1 MNGVEVMFADAETF
15 RAIGRQDKP
24 TLLLGM
30 NALRAFD
37 EVAIDLDA
45 RKLRLRIP
53 RAALDPVPGQE
64 TVLASR

>member
-1 MNGVEVMFADAETF
+1 MFADAETF

-30 NALRAFD
+30 NALRAFE

-45 RKLRLRIP
+45 RKLRLRVP
-53 RAALDPVPGQE
+53 RAALGPISGAGAS
-64 TVLASR
+64 LASR